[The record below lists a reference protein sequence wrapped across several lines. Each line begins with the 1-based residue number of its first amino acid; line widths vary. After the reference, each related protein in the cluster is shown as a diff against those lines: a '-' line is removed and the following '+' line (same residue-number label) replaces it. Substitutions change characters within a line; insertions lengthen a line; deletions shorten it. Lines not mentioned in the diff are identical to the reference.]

1 VILDSTLR
9 AIEAL
14 PLAQSISESP
24 WLFPIIETVHVFAI
38 TVVVGSI
45 GMLDLRLLGVR
56 SRDRPVG
63 ELAAEVLP
71 WTWVAFFLA
80 LCSGALLFT
89 SHATKYAH
97 NGPFQLKMLL
107 LVLAGVNMASFH
119 LITFRGADKWA
130 VPEMTPKHARVA
142 GGASLLLWTLIVFC
156 GRWIGFTT

>member
-1 VILDSTLR
+1 MILDPTLR

-38 TVVVGSI
+38 SLVVGSI
-45 GMLDLRLLGVR
+45 GMLDLRLLGVG
-56 SRDRPVG
+56 SRNRPVA

-71 WTWVAFFLA
+71 WTWLAFLA
-80 LCSGALLFT
+80 AVCSGALLFT

-107 LVLAGVNMASFH
+107 LILAGLNMASFH
-119 LITFRGADKWA
+119 LITRN
-130 VPEMTPKHARVA
+130 HARIA
-142 GGASLLLWTLIVFC
+142 GGASLVLWTLIVFC